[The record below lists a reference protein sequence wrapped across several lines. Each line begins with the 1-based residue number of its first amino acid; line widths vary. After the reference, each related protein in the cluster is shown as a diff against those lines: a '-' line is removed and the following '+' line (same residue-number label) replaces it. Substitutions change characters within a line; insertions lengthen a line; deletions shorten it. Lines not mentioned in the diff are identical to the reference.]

1 MLELEMSYRDD
12 DNPWPMKRVQGT
24 SKKGR
29 EDGTG
34 MGNIKEGSKGVLADQ
49 EGIEPGPAREWGD
62 F

>member
-1 MLELEMSYRDD
+1 
-12 DNPWPMKRVQGT
+12 MKRVQGT